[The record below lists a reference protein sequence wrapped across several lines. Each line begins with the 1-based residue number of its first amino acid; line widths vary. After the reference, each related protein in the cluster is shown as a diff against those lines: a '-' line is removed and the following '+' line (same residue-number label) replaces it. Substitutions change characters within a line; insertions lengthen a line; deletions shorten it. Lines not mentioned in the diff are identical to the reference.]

1 MSDEK
6 DKPGQALPPGV
17 PRANDGTRDA
27 MAHEMNGHKQPD
39 PSEPPLPTIGPDAAA
54 AAAPLNAAQ
63 ATFVS
68 HCQALLETMVWG
80 TITKFQ
86 GLSAN
91 VVAIGMCRAMG
102 VIVGTMFHGSLADV
116 LNVRRQCKEAFLAG
130 LASGPSPHQLMQQQ
144 QPVGGGDVPW
154 DNTAGSYRQKV
165 KGQ

>member
-1 MSDEK
+1 MSNK
-6 DKPGQALPPGV
+6 DDNKPAALPPGV
-17 PRANDGTRDA
+17 PRADDGTRA
-27 MAHEMNGHKQPD
+27 AISHVNGKAAPAITD
-39 PSEPPLPTIGPDAAA
+39 PAP
-54 AAAPLNAAQ
+54 AAPLNAAQ
-63 ATFVS
+63 VAFVT

-102 VIVGTMFHGSLADV
+102 TIVATMFHGSLTDV

-130 LASGPSPHQLMQQQ
+130 LASGPSPLQIAQQ
-144 QPVGGGDVPW
+144 QPPMGAGDPPW

-165 KGQ
+165 NGQ